1 MPCPSAISCR
11 CSGVEWCQWQD
22 VRFVAVALLSKWCP
36 KAKMNDMLLLVCF
49 AVCPSQPRCAMYYR
63 CELLLLLWG
72 PSLLPLLFR
81 LSLFSFLSF
90 LLSLLISVSFFQMSG
105 VRPRGSGGGPS
116 RIFIM
121 FARKPCF
128 RASTAADWTSDGH
141 HVINNHQQEE
151 ESQQQHQQ

>member
-1 MPCPSAISCR
+1 MAR
-11 CSGVEWCQWQD
+11 CTLCCCCFVVEVVPPGQD
-22 VRFVAVALLSKWCP
+22 ERYVAVGLCP
-36 KAKMNDMLLLVCF
+36 KWRNAKMHDFF

-63 CELLLLLWG
+63 SELLLLLWG
-72 PSLLPLLFR
+72 PSLLPLFLLLFR

-90 LLSLLISVSFFQMSG
+90 LLSLLISASFFQMPG

-128 RASTAADWTSDGH
+128 RASTTTDWTSDSH
-141 HVINNHQQEE
+141 QVINNHQQEE
-151 ESQQQHQQ
+151 EIQQQHQQ